1 MLAAG
6 RERSA
11 YTYGVGERGA
21 VRGSAL
27 DGLLVADFSSALAG
41 PYLTMLLG
49 DLGATVVKVESP
61 DGDATRSWGPP
72 WHRGA
77 ATYFHAVNRD
87 KRSVVLDLKDEAQ
100 RDLGRELAARADVVV
115 ENLRPGAMARFG
127 LGYDDVVVTN
137 PALVYCSIS
146 GFGTQPGGAEIPGY
160 DLLGQAVGGLMSIT
174 GPEGGPP
181 HKVGVA
187 LVDVLC
193 GLHGA
198 VAVLAALAERAR
210 SGLGQRVEVDLLSSV
225 LSALANQASGFLLAG
240 SVPGPMGNAHPSLAP
255 YETVPAADGDL
266 VIAVATD
273 RQFGSLCAV
282 LGRDDLAADERFAT
296 NPARVEH
303 RAALLA
309 ELGAVFAERTRDEV
323 VGPLRARGVP
333 CGPVNDV
340 AEAFAFAREIGLEPT
355 WTLDGDAHVRAPF
368 AMGATPPAARRG
380 APELDEHGE
389 AVRGWLRGP
398 ADVPF
403 EPRVAG

>member
-1 MLAAG
+1 
-6 RERSA
+6 
-11 YTYGVGERGA
+11 VGEGGA

-72 WHRGA
+72 WHGGA

-87 KRSVVLDLKDEAQ
+87 KRSVVLDLRDEDQ
-100 RDLGRELAARADVVV
+100 RRLALELATRADVLV
-115 ENLRPGAMARFG
+115 ENLRPGAIAAR
-127 LGYDDVVVTN
+127 N

-160 DLLGQAVGGLMSIT
+160 DLLGQAAGGLMSIT
-174 GPEGGPP
+174 GPDGGPP

-198 VAVLAALAERAR
+198 VAALAALAERGR
-210 SGLGQRVEVDLLSSV
+210 SGLGQLVRVDLLSSV
-225 LSALANQASGFLLAG
+225 LSALTNQAAGYLLAG

-273 RQFGSLCAV
+273 RQFAALCAV
-282 LGRDDLAADERFAT
+282 LGRDDLASDPRFAT
-296 NPARVEH
+296 NGARVEH

-309 ELGAVFAERTRDEV
+309 ELAAALGGRRRDEV

-340 AEAFAFAREIGLEPT
+340 AEAFAFASEIGLEPT

-368 AMGATPPAARRG
+368 ALGATPPSARHG
-380 APELDEHGE
+380 APALDEHGE
-389 AVRGWLRGP
+389 AVRAWLRGP
-398 ADVPF
+398 AGAPLERSEV
-403 EPRVAG
+403 G